1 MRGGVI
7 SSIPNAVVTLWE
19 MRGPCPLKES
29 IFLIL
34 QKSREALDRGICFLT
49 QVLFRA
55 LEK

>member
-34 QKSREALDRGICFLT
+34 QKSREAPDRGICFLT
-49 QVLFRA
+49 QVLSRA